1 MKNQSLILLILFS
14 FLFQF
19 CKESNNSNTNKEIP
33 TKIQT
38 SSTKYETTGTIER
51 LTPELDNIIPT
62 NAKIEILSKGHVWTE
77 GPLWIED
84 GQYLLFSDIPPNSI
98 FKWKEGEKTS
108 LFLKPAGTSQTSE
121 RAGEPGSNGLLL
133 DKDGSL
139 VLCQHGDRKM
149 AKMNAPLHSPK
160 SDFTTLAGS
169 YNGMKLNSPNDA
181 VFHSNGDLYFTDPPY
196 GLEKQEAD
204 PNKEIPYQGVYRLND
219 DGSVDLLTKDLSR
232 PNGIAFSPDEKTV
245 YVSNSDPKKAIWM
258 AYDLVDGQFRN
269 ARIFYDATD
278 LVGKEKG
285 LPDGMKVAANGTI
298 FATGP
303 GGVFVFSPEAKL
315 LGKIK
320 TGEATSNCAFGNNG
334 KYLYLTADMYLLRV
348 ALL

>member
-1 MKNQSLILLILFS
+1 MKKHQLIFLILFS
-14 FLFQF
+14 FLFPF
-19 CKESNNSNTNKEIP
+19 CKNHNNSNTNKNTATEIQE
-33 TKIQT
+33 KQ
-38 SSTKYETTGTIER
+38 TKYKTTGSIQR
-51 LTPELDNIIPT
+51 IAPELDNIIPT
-62 NAKIEILSKGHVWTE
+62 NAKIEVLSKDHLWTE
-77 GPLWIED
+77 GPLWVED

-108 LFLKPAGTSQTSE
+108 LYLKPSGYTQKTK

-133 DKDGSL
+133 DKHGNL
-139 VLCQHGDRKM
+139 VLCQHGDRRM
-149 AKMNAPLHSPK
+149 AKMNAPLNSPK
-160 SDFTTLAGS
+160 SDFTTLADR

-196 GLEKQEAD
+196 GLEKNADD
-204 PNKEIPYQGVYRLND
+204 PNKEIPYQGVYRLNT
-219 DGSVDLLTKDLSR
+219 DGTVDLLTKALTR
-232 PNGIAFSPDEKTV
+232 PNGIAFSPDEKKV

-258 AYDLVDGQFRN
+258 SYDLIDGQFKN
-269 ARIFYDATD
+269 GSVFYDATD
-278 LVGKEKG
+278 LAGKEKG
-285 LPDGMKVAANGTI
+285 LPDGMKVAPDGTI